1 LSGRIRTVKP
11 EWLEDEL
18 LAAAS
23 DEARVLSVGL
33 ILLAD
38 DYGNG
43 RASIATIAA
52 EVWRYALERDDG
64 ANAPEV
70 LAKASRAFRELLAIG
85 FIGTWTEAGQRY
97 FTIRNWAR
105 HQRVD
110 KPGKPLVPKPR
121 PDFWAHVYDGK
132 TEDSGKPR
140 EVVATV
146 SGGIP
151 ESLRPDLRPVPT
163 TNDQEG
169 KGPGPSA
176 PAHEPPVGL
185 RAKAQ
190 SWISDATI
198 AALVHPQPEAWP
210 ETQAVVL
217 ALTETFGGPE
227 QAPRNSGD
235 RRMQV
240 LLARW
245 AEGRTTEELV
255 AAIRGA
261 ARDDLIQRKPQLQ
274 NLTTILRD
282 SGEVDRYAR
291 LLTIAPIVQA
301 RPANGN
307 RAGDL
312 LGAQLARAEAL
323 QELESGVTVAAL
335 AAATQRKALQ

>member
-1 LSGRIRTVKP
+1 VSGRIRTVKP

-33 ILLAD
+33 ILVAD

-85 FIGTWTEAGQRY
+85 FIGTWTEGGQRY

-110 KPGKPLVPKPR
+110 KPGKPLVPKP
-121 PDFWAHVYDGK
+121 PAGLFVPVK
-132 TEDSGKPR
+132 PEKPEDSGKPR
-140 EVVATV
+140 EPVAPV
-146 SGGIP
+146 SGTSP

-169 KGPGPSA
+169 TGASA
-176 PAHEPPVGL
+176 PAREAPVGL
-185 RAKAQ
+185 RVKAE
-190 SWISDATI
+190 SWTGDPNI
-198 AALVHPQPEAWP
+198 AALVYPQPETWP
-210 ETQAVVL
+210 ETQAVVS
-217 ALTETFGGPE
+217 ALTETFGGPA

-240 LLARW
+240 LLERW

-261 ARDDLIQRKPQLQ
+261 ALDDLIQRKPQLQ

-291 LLTIAPIVQA
+291 LLTVQPIAPA
-301 RPANGN
+301 RSGGN
-307 RAGDL
+307 R
-312 LGAQLARAEAL
+312 
-323 QELESGVTVAAL
+323 S
-335 AAATQRKALQ
+335 